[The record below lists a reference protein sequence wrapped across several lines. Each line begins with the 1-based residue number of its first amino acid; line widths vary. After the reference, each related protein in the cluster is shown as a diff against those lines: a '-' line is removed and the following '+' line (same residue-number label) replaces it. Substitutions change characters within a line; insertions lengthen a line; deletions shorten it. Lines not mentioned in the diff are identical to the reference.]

1 MSERTTRILL
11 GVLSLVGLLLSTYL
25 TWIFLSGATPACLV
39 DTGASGTQGSSCAV
53 VQASPY
59 AAVFGVPL
67 TAFGIAGYAG
77 LVLSAFVAGRRGALA
92 SLAMGVLGVVL
103 ASYCMWQEL
112 FVIGALCQ
120 LCAVCAG
127 VMASCFALAV
137 VRLRVV
143 PAK

>member
-1 MSERTTRILL
+1 MSERTTRVLL
-11 GVLSLVGLLLSTYL
+11 GVLSLVGFVLSAYL
-25 TWIFLSGATPACLV
+25 TWTFLTGATPACLV
-39 DTGASGTQGSSCAV
+39 DTGAQSAQGSSCAV

-59 AAVFGVPL
+59 ATVFGIPL

-77 LVLSAFVAGRRGALA
+77 LLLSAFVAGRGGALT
-92 SLAMGVLGVVL
+92 SLALGVLGIVL

-127 VMASCFALAV
+127 VMVSSFGVAV
-137 VRLRVV
+137 LRFRRTPV
-143 PAK
+143 K